1 MRFFI
6 GVLLLFLL
14 ICTPAPAGQ
23 PEPFVLG
30 QTAAGTSLLAVTGH
44 LVDPDGTLT
53 LQDIRS
59 KAVSDRFEYS
69 GAPVQR
75 DGGTQ
80 AIWFTLR
87 FTQTQFNGHW
97 LVATPFATIHD
108 LQMFG
113 PFDKTEV
120 AYGEPVLTGSGKPYA
135 TRPMGSET
143 FVMPM
148 TLDAPGEYVIYLRAV
163 TKIPRTF
170 EFKLWDT
177 PGFYAAANTKHIFD
191 GLCYGVVI
199 GMLLY
204 NLMLFLVFRDKTYG
218 LYVASGAAALLSI
231 ISFNGHLAQFALPDL
246 PALAEIADGFSPGLW
261 VAFGG
266 WFAYVFLGL
275 NRFSPWIG
283 RGLLATAF
291 LGAAVSV
298 VAAMGLHTL
307 AQALIE
313 RISMVGA
320 LLAVA
325 GAISAQRQGFRPARL
340 YLLGQTAVF
349 FTVIIQIF
357 INWGWMDWPFLFAN
371 GLQGSVAIQFVVFA
385 TALSSRIRLMQA
397 ANLDLT
403 RKTEDLRLAAESD
416 PLTGVANRAG
426 LASRARDLLVNSR
439 QRTLVMID
447 LDKFKPI
454 NDMHG
459 HAAGDAMLVEIAKRL
474 RAQVRPTDVVARMGG
489 DEFAILFS
497 EPNDTAT
504 VGIICTRILAA
515 MVQPLAFEG
524 RTLTVGGSLGIAR
537 YPTDGNTLD
546 DLLQAA
552 DVAMYHVKKNGRAS
566 FAFFENLSDKQAA
579 EAVQSVAKDAGNGN
593 DAVLFDV

>member
-1 MRFFI
+1 
-6 GVLLLFLL
+6 VLTLLWLT
-14 ICTPAPAGQ
+14 CAPALAAQ
-23 PEPFVLG
+23 PDPYVLG
-30 QTAAGTSLLAVTGH
+30 QSAAGTSLLAVTGH

-97 LVATPFATIHD
+97 LVATPFATLHD

-120 AYGEPVLTGSGKPYA
+120 AYGEPVLTGSGKPFA
-135 TRPMGSET
+135 TRPLGNEK

-170 EFKLWDT
+170 EFKLWDASSY
-177 PGFYAAANTKHIFD
+177 YAADNAKHIFD

-199 GMLLY
+199 GMLIY
-204 NLMLFLVFRDKTYG
+204 NLMLSLVFRDQAYA
-218 LYVASGAAALLSI
+218 LYVASGVAALLSI
-231 ISFNGHLAQFALPDL
+231 ISFNGHLAQYALPDL
-246 PALAEIADGFSPGLW
+246 PSLAEIADGFFPGLW

-283 RGLLATAF
+283 RGVLVTAF
-291 LGAAVSV
+291 LGAAVSL
-298 VAAMGLHTL
+298 VAAMGMHTL
-307 AQALIE
+307 AQVAIE

-325 GAISAQRQGFRPARL
+325 GAISALRQGFRPAGL
-340 YLLGQTAVF
+340 YLLGQIAVF
-349 FTVIIQIF
+349 LTVIIQIF
-357 INWGWMDWPFLFAN
+357 NNWGWMDWPFIFDN
-371 GLQGSVAIQFVVFA
+371 GLQGSVAIQFVLFA
-385 TALSSRIRLMQA
+385 TALSSRIRLMHA

-403 RKTEDLRLAAESD
+403 RKTEDLRLASETD
-416 PLTGVANRAG
+416 PLTGLANRAG
-426 LASRARDLLVNSR
+426 LASRARELLVNSR

-454 NDMHG
+454 NDIHG
-459 HAAGDAMLVEIAKRL
+459 HAAGDAILVEIAKRL
-474 RAQVRPTDVVARMGG
+474 REQVRPTDVVSRMGG

-497 EPNDTAT
+497 EPNDNAT

-515 MVQPLAFEG
+515 MVKPLAFEG
-524 RTLTVGGSLGIAR
+524 RTLAVGGSLGIAR

-566 FAFFENLSDKQAA
+566 FAFFENLSGKQAA
-579 EAVQSVAKDAGNGN
+579 EAVQSVAKDAGSG
-593 DAVLFDV
+593 DDSVLFDV

>member
-177 PGFYAAANTKHIFD
+177 PQFYAAANTKHIFD